1 MFNNPVA
8 PVGRSADSQ
17 FQQKTSWSVRMDV
30 RFDYAPNPQTT
41 TAYVYVRWMCLLVC
55 VDRLCLLF

>member
-8 PVGRSADSQ
+8 PVGRSVDSQ
-17 FQQKTSWSVRMDV
+17 FQQKTSWSVRVDV

-41 TAYVYVRWMCLLVC
+41 TAYVYVRWMCLLVS
-55 VDRLCLLF
+55 VD